1 MAQLMAEFLLSC
13 AVDVLAALLPTR
25 KHRKDEA
32 DRPQQDPAS

>member
-25 KHRKDEA
+25 NHKKDA
-32 DRPQQDPAS
+32 TDRPQQDPAS